1 MSGSG
6 NHSKKRNVPKGLQA
20 NSSNI
25 LGNMSGLESVSEMS
39 EQLESIQQVGT
50 CSSHV
55 VAFLPSQDGPALAH
69 PYHVGRPSV

>member
-25 LGNMSGLESVSEMS
+25 LGNVGGLESVSEMS

-50 CSSHV
+50 RSSLGS
-55 VAFLPSQDGPALAH
+55 ALAPSQGGPGLVH
-69 PYHVGRPSV
+69 SYHVGRPSI